1 MNTDRVRHYKR
12 AINDARSRGVLDE
25 DIAECINALG
35 SDTNPGELFDALLEY
50 TPGAEVRRLA
60 GQRKTGPDSP
70 VLQHAA

>member
-1 MNTDRVRHYKR
+1 MNADRVRHYKR

-35 SDTNPGELFDALLEY
+35 SDTNPGELFDALLAY
-50 TPGAEVRRLA
+50 TPGAEVLA
-60 GQRKTGPDSP
+60 IAGHKSTGPDGP